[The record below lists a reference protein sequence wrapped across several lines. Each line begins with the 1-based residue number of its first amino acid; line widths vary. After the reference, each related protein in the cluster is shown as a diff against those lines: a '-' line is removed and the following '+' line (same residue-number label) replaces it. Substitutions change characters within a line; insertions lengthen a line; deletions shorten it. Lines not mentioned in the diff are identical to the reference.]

1 MILKEIMGQVVYV
14 FSLNT
19 LGNKKRTMIKKIFAF
34 VALFVM
40 MCTTCMSSQIMK
52 KPIYI
57 PNKKFENI
65 KYLAKETSP
74 YLLNYV
80 KSNVKWYPWQAN
92 VLKKAKKE
100 NKMLL
105 IDFGQLSCDVCVEKD
120 KNVFEDIELAKFI
133 NDNFIAIKVDW
144 NERPDIY
151 KFFIKASEIQN
162 ENKIDGS
169 LTALTLPDGK
179 PFWLSNEID
188 KPQLSRTLNFFYKQY
203 YRSAIKI
210 EFVAEQ
216 LLREVQEKAIN
227 ATEMPEFK
235 KTKLK
240 FIGDKLIGDIDVNTG
255 GIKGAEKHP
264 LSSSFKY
271 LLRHYH
277 LTQDKRALEAVK
289 LTLDNMINGGLY
301 DHVQGGFFSM
311 SKGGNWNEPDFSKT
325 LANNAQLI
333 SLFSEAYQLT
343 KDPIYKDVVYETF
356 DFLEKELLTVS
367 GAFFSGME
375 GHGGRNEF
383 YYTWTKSE
391 VERIID
397 NELFTKVFCDYYN
410 INASANK
417 EERNVLH
424 ITKSKSDIISEYG
437 LQKSELESILFLG
450 KQKLYKARNKRLH
463 PTFDNQIVTS
473 WNALMLKGYV
483 DAYRAFGN
491 YFFLERAKTLADF
504 MTEKMHTLDNYLVH
518 CTVDGKVSSL
528 GYLDDYSYTIEA
540 LTSLY
545 QATFDEKWLYKA
557 KELSVETMQHFYDSE
572 SGMFFYTSVFE
583 KSFIKNVRFADIE
596 DKFVPSASSS
606 MANGLYVL
614 SLYFGNE
621 EQHSIA
627 KKMMSNVMSEMEA
640 SGQPQFY
647 ANWCALYHHFVVEPF
662 EVTIVGK
669 DFERLRSELDDKF
682 LPNVLLFGGSDEGTL
697 EAVQG
702 KFIEGETM
710 IYVCKNKVCKMPTT
724 KVNEA
729 LELLGNLA
737 N

>member
-1 MILKEIMGQVVYV
+1 MLVMIYTNCI
-14 FSLNT
+14 
-19 LGNKKRTMIKKIFAF
+19 
-34 VALFVM
+34 
-40 MCTTCMSSQIMK
+40 SSQIMQ

-57 PNKKFENI
+57 PNKKFENV

-74 YLLNYV
+74 YLLSYV
-80 KSNVKWYPWQAN
+80 QSNVKWYPWHAN
-92 VLKKAKKE
+92 ILKKAKKE

-105 IDFGQLSCDVCVEKD
+105 IDFGQLSCDVCVDKD
-120 KNVFEDIELAKFI
+120 RNVFEDKELAKFI

-179 PFWLSNEID
+179 PFWLSNDIN

-216 LLREVQEKAIN
+216 LLREVQDKAID
-227 ATEMPEFK
+227 ATQMPEFK

-240 FIGDKLIGDIDVNTG
+240 FIGDKLIGDIDIEAG
-255 GIKGAEKHP
+255 GIKGNEKHP
-264 LSSSFKY
+264 LSSSFRY

-277 LTQDKRALEAVK
+277 LTQDERALEAVK
-289 LTLDNMINGGLY
+289 ITLDNMVNGGLY

-311 SKGGNWNEPDFSKT
+311 SKSDNWNEPDFSKT

-343 KDPIYKDVVYETF
+343 KNPIYKDVVYETLE
-356 DFLEKELLTVS
+356 FLEKELLTTS

-375 GHGGRNEF
+375 GHGGKNEF

-391 VERIID
+391 VQLIISND
-397 NELFTKVFCDYYN
+397 LFAKVFCDYYN
-410 INASANK
+410 IK
-417 EERNVLH
+417 ETDDKENRSVIH
-424 ITKSKSDIISEYG
+424 ITKSKDEIIEEYG
-437 LQKSELESILFLG
+437 LKKNELESILFLG
-450 KQKLYKARNKRLH
+450 RQKLSKARNKRLH
-463 PTFDNQIVTS
+463 PTYDNQIVTS

-491 YFFLERAKTLADF
+491 YLFLERAKILANF
-504 MTEKMHTLDNYLVH
+504 ITEKMYNRDSYLVH
-518 CTVDGKVSSL
+518 CTVNGKVSSS
-528 GYLDDYSYTIEA
+528 GYLDDYAYTIEG
-540 LTSLY
+540 LISLY

-557 KELSVETMQHFYDSE
+557 KELSEEATEHFYDEE
-572 SGMFFYTSVFE
+572 SGMFFYTNVFE
-583 KSFIKNVRFADIE
+583 KSFIKNVRFADVE

-606 MANGLYVL
+606 IANGLYVL
-614 SLYFGNE
+614 SLYFENE
-621 EQHSIA
+621 KHHNIS

-647 ANWCALYHHFVVEPF
+647 ANWCALYHYFVVEPF

-669 DFERLRSELDDKF
+669 DYERLRSELDNKF
-682 LPNVLLFGGSDEGTL
+682 LPNVVLLGGKDEGTL

-710 IYVCKNKVCKMPTT
+710 IYVCKNKVCKMPTNR
-724 KVNEA
+724 VDEA